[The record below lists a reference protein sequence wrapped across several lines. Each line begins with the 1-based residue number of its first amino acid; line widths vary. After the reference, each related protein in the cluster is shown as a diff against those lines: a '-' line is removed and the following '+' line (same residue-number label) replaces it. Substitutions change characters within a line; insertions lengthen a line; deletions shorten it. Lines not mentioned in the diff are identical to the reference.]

1 VGALVI
7 DTPGEYGDVFLVGG
21 ANDDTDAFRAE
32 FRAPAKDV
40 HDAFFTTGDVYRIG
54 EAGAK
59 LLTATDGLSVLHA
72 YV

>member
-21 ANDDTDAFRAE
+21 ANDDTDAFWAE
-32 FRAPAKDV
+32 LRTPAEDI

-59 LLTATDGLSVLHA
+59 LLTATDCLSVLHI
-72 YV
+72 YM